1 MEDKRPQAE
10 IRSGDVPIEEKLRGG
25 QPRSFDHV
33 ESGHKNLS
41 NSLFKATPLS
51 VPFLRSADSEEW

>member
-1 MEDKRPQAE
+1 MEDKRPQAAWPCVISE

-33 ESGHKNLS
+33 ESGHKNLRG
-41 NSLFKATPLS
+41 
-51 VPFLRSADSEEW
+51 FLI